1 VKLVVLAG
9 LPGTGK
15 SAIARPLA
23 ERLGGPVLD
32 KDGVRSALFA
42 PGDVEYS
49 REQDDVVMAC
59 IFRVAAFHAQ
69 RGKVPAVVLDG
80 RTYSRTE
87 QVTELRAEAAHMGA
101 ALVLIECVAA
111 PEVARARLERDAR
124 AGAHPAANRGV
135 ELYERLRAE
144 AQPIEGA
151 HLVLATDARSPAE
164 LVEEVL
170 AQLGA

>member
-1 VKLVVLAG
+1 LWW
-9 LPGTGK
+9 
-15 SAIARPLA
+15 
-23 ERLGGPVLD
+23 
-32 KDGVRSALFA
+32 
-42 PGDVEYS
+42 
-49 REQDDVVMAC
+49 
-59 IFRVAAFHAQ
+59 
-69 RGKVPAVVLDG
+69 
-80 RTYSRTE
+80 
-87 QVTELRAEAAHMGA
+87 A